1 MTEYDGLPIKL
12 KLVELDD
19 SKKKSL
25 TEFYAKMHKLWLKE
39 EVKAKRRSQDRD
51 IKKGDINTSIFT

>member
-39 EVKAKRRSQDRD
+39 EVKVKSRSRDTD
-51 IKKGDINTSIFT
+51 IKREILILPFFT